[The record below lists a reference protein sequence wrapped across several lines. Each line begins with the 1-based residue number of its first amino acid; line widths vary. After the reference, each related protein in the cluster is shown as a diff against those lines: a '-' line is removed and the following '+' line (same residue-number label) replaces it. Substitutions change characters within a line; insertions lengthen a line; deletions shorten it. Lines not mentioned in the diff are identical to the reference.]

1 MIVLKKLFSG
11 NYLKKL
17 LLINDNK
24 KSMNIE
30 SNIII
35 DKLDIEEENE
45 IKTKENINNSF
56 YLISIYES
64 SLDINHCEYD
74 SIIKQYI
81 QTQILHQK
89 FFFIIFDS
97 EIIDSKI
104 VLLTSIGL
112 FIYNFE
118 KNKLELI
125 FHDIFNIKCEPKDLL
140 MYLKLNKKIN
150 IIAIYSNTN
159 LFFLYHYDNKTNS
172 CFKINQINKL
182 CKGYINYINIF
193 DLEHTNDYFIVSIQI
208 KLLNKFLD
216 ENYAYY
222 FNREKKEINEI
233 NIKELKDD
241 NNTEL
246 IIKQNIEYIN
256 DIYSKI
262 NECYSDEKINEIR
275 YMLYGKYIF
284 IINQNG
290 FIILKNKKREN
301 SDNNIDLMIK
311 FKFKYG
317 QNIKNSFF
325 IDYQKVNNFH
335 FLFFDNKISIFEEKD
350 DILSRIKLTSKQDK
364 KVLTNAN
371 AIFQV
376 QNQEKQIELILYNYK
391 NDISFVNI
399 KKEEQNEENLNKYKI
414 NIITKITNESM
425 FCLDGVVIK
434 NNKDEYKIISICGLQ
449 GESRLVKYSNI
460 FNEINLLNKDIDPQI
475 KSICFPL
482 NNFQQNFFSNIF
494 ITSNNSKSNLY
505 SLTKNFQ
512 RNFLLELNSPT
523 LKIYQLLSNN
533 NNISYIIVLKYGVG
547 LISFN
552 DINNLSQY
560 NLKEI
565 YKCKNNE
572 QNTDVNDVN
581 ILFSYYFIFNAIEY
595 LIIYLSNRHII
606 CINLTTYNILFDI
619 ELSDYPQPSSLG
631 IISLKQL
638 NKIGFIFGNYI
649 SNEIIIIYY
658 DIINKCLDDENKSIN
673 RIKDS
678 SGKYLLIPEDILIY
692 KYFIFITTHTG
703 DFIIFKFNDNDL
715 KNPIN
720 IIFNLENIT
729 INKFGLKFS
738 QINYYEEKNEFN
750 IDFYSFKNAY
760 NIKVNITT
768 NSENKIVCN
777 NISQLTKYQFNTMND
792 TSILGFQKI
801 YSTSKNI
808 QIHFYLKK
816 NYINFSFF
824 QEQSSENNLSIETKY
839 NFPSNEKAVKII
851 SITEQKGEILIL
863 TNNLKLYLFNEDLNL
878 ILTKNILEDVKKP
891 ELKIAGMKNFVIK
904 EDDDQEKTDINII
917 ILYGG
922 FKPEGNK
929 PLGILIIYQY
939 IDTNLKPIKII
950 TGFPKTLLDACF
962 IKKYIVC
969 SIEAALCVRE
979 YNVKNNQFI
988 WNQDAKSK
996 IISNYMNKITNLVPL
1011 NNFCD
1016 NYYLLT
1022 NDAHESFQ
1030 LIKFNSNNPEKYET
1044 LGADLSLSSL
1054 NNIYP
1059 INNSNEE
1066 VFTTDKKGILTKMEL
1081 KEEIYQI
1088 NNKVDL
1094 KEYISKLY
1102 INNNKLV
1109 MIGLLGSVYF
1119 GEITDKKD
1127 IISNKVYENQLL
1139 KFQSDVFNEVSN
1151 INLKKNIEYEEAMLM
1166 NEKINNVLLIDIL
1179 LNFCQNYYNELKE
1192 KIKDFENLVK
1202 AVKIINDNNLSL
1214 KNQ

>member
-1 MIVLKKLFSG
+1 MRESPSF
-11 NYLKKL
+11 
-17 LLINDNK
+17 ING
-24 KSMNIE
+24 
-30 SNIII
+30 
-35 DKLDIEEENE
+35 
-45 IKTKENINNSF
+45 
-56 YLISIYES
+56 
-64 SLDINHCEYD
+64 
-74 SIIKQYI
+74 SII
-81 QTQILHQK
+81 
-89 FFFIIFDS
+89 
-97 EIIDSKI
+97 
-104 VLLTSIGL
+104 
-112 FIYNFE
+112 
-118 KNKLELI
+118 
-125 FHDIFNIKCEPKDLL
+125 
-140 MYLKLNKKIN
+140 
-150 IIAIYSNTN
+150 
-159 LFFLYHYDNKTNS
+159 
-172 CFKINQINKL
+172 
-182 CKGYINYINIF
+182 
-193 DLEHTNDYFIVSIQI
+193 
-208 KLLNKFLD
+208 
-216 ENYAYY
+216 
-222 FNREKKEINEI
+222 
-233 NIKELKDD
+233 
-241 NNTEL
+241 
-246 IIKQNIEYIN
+246 
-256 DIYSKI
+256 
-262 NECYSDEKINEIR
+262 
-275 YMLYGKYIF
+275 
-284 IINQNG
+284 
-290 FIILKNKKREN
+290 
-301 SDNNIDLMIK
+301 
-311 FKFKYG
+311 
-317 QNIKNSFF
+317 
-325 IDYQKVNNFH
+325 
-335 FLFFDNKISIFEEKD
+335 
-350 DILSRIKLTSKQDK
+350 
-364 KVLTNAN
+364 
-371 AIFQV
+371 
-376 QNQEKQIELILYNYK
+376 
-391 NDISFVNI
+391 
-399 KKEEQNEENLNKYKI
+399 
-414 NIITKITNESM
+414 
-425 FCLDGVVIK
+425 
-434 NNKDEYKIISICGLQ
+434 
-449 GESRLVKYSNI
+449 
-460 FNEINLLNKDIDPQI
+460 
-475 KSICFPL
+475 
-482 NNFQQNFFSNIF
+482 
-494 ITSNNSKSNLY
+494 
-505 SLTKNFQ
+505 
-512 RNFLLELNSPT
+512 
-523 LKIYQLLSNN
+523 
-533 NNISYIIVLKYGVG
+533 VG
-547 LISFN
+547 
-552 DINNLSQY
+552 D
-560 NLKEI
+560 
-565 YKCKNNE
+565 
-572 QNTDVNDVN
+572 
-581 ILFSYYFIFNAIEY
+581 
-595 LIIYLSNRHII
+595 
-606 CINLTTYNILFDI
+606 
-619 ELSDYPQPSSLG
+619 
-631 IISLKQL
+631 
-638 NKIGFIFGNYI
+638 KIGFIFGNYI

-738 QINYYEEKNEFN
+738 QINYYKEKNEFN

-996 IISNYMNKITNLVPL
+996 IISNYMNKIINLVPL

-1044 LGADLSLSSL
+1044 LGADLSLSSS

>member
-30 SNIII
+30 SNIIN

-595 LIIYLSNRHII
+595 LIIYLSNRHIM

-760 NIKVNITT
+760 NIKVNIST

-996 IISNYMNKITNLVPL
+996 IISNYMNKIINLVPL

-1022 NDAHESFQ
+1022 NDAHEGFQ

-1151 INLKKNIEYEEAMLM
+1151 INLKKNIEYEEAMIM